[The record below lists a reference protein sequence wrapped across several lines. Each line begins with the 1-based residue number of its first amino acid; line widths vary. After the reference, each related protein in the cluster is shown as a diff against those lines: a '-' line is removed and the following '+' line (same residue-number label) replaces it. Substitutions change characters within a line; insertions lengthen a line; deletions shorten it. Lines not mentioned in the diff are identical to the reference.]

1 MIQPPFQNCTIR
13 NEYKYLI
20 SLFFHFFTCSLQ
32 RKPEGKERG
41 DDGGHRV
48 YRINERQI
56 DSEQSKTE
64 TQEEENEQSRMLFQ
78 RLFHRLGTFN

>member
-1 MIQPPFQNCTIR
+1 MGHFLLLTVILF
-13 NEYKYLI
+13 
-20 SLFFHFFTCSLQ
+20 SLHIFRCSLQ
-32 RKPEGKERG
+32 RETKRKQRS

-48 YRINERQI
+48 YRIDECQI